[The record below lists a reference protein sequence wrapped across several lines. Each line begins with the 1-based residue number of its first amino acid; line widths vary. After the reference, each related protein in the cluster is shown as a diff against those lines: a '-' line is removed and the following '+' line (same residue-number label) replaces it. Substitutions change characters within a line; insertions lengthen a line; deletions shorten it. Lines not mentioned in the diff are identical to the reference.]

1 MSENSSVWL
10 MFVFV
15 RNQCK
20 IKLLVSCEL
29 LVETKY
35 HYILINY
42 IVTIP
47 TWGWL
52 CRHGRWLA
60 SRRYRDTEGLIVQ
73 SSTASTL
80 SALCSMCTMLAGLH
94 TVVCAQTNL
103 VGRGE
108 RRRLVK
114 YWLFVGRMGSRF
126 VWEFRK
132 HGQLRHPRN
141 HTFKTMAILSIRLRG
156 VTTRPLEYGIL

>member
-15 RNQCK
+15 RNQCQ

-35 HYILINY
+35 QYTLISYIH
-42 IVTIP
+42 IVNIP
-47 TWGWL
+47 TWSCL
-52 CRHGRWLA
+52 CRHGQWLA

-80 SALCSMCTMLAGLH
+80 SALCSMCRMLAGLH
-94 TVVCAQTNL
+94 TVVCVQTNL

-108 RRRLVK
+108 RRRLVEVLGGSLVA
-114 YWLFVGRMGSRF
+114 WGLVLCGSFESTGRC
-126 VWEFRK
+126 
-132 HGQLRHPRN
+132 
-141 HTFKTMAILSIRLRG
+141 
-156 VTTRPLEYGIL
+156 VTLGIIPLKPWQFCWYGYVE

>member
-15 RNQCK
+15 RNQYQ
-20 IKLLVSCEL
+20 INLLVSCEL

-35 HYILINY
+35 QYTLISYIH
-42 IVTIP
+42 IVNIP

-52 CRHGRWLA
+52 CRHGQCLA

-80 SALCSMCTMLAGLH
+80 SALCSMCRMLAGLH

-114 YWLFVGRMGSRF
+114 SWVVRWS
-126 VWEFRK
+126 
-132 HGQLRHPRN
+132 
-141 HTFKTMAILSIRLRG
+141 RG
-156 VTTRPLEYGIL
+156 VSFCVGVSEARAATSPYESYL